1 MKIRARITALRAILL
16 LAGAGAARAL
26 PVTLTTSSSGV
37 AVGDQM
43 SVDVGVSGL
52 EAGGDPSLVAYT
64 LTIDF
69 DDSLLEVV
77 DVAFGDGLGTPC
89 PVGDPNPACEASASA
104 NPVDADS
111 TRIQSISFLA
121 DLSAQPAAFLLA
133 TLTFEGIAEG
143 DAVIALVEDAF
154 TEFVVRDEGISIESP
169 DSPLPSVEVTVVP
182 EPGTATLLALGA
194 SLLAS
199 TRRTRPAPG
208 A

>member
-1 MKIRARITALRAILL
+1 MKMRARIAALGAIFLL
-16 LAGAGAARAL
+16 VGAGAASAL
-26 PVTLTTSSSGV
+26 PVTLTASSSSV
-37 AVGDQM
+37 AVGGEM

-52 EAGGDPSLVAYT
+52 EAGGDPSLLAYT

-69 DDSLLEVV
+69 DDSLLDVV

-111 TRIQSISFLA
+111 LRIQSISFLA

-133 TLTFEGIAEG
+133 TLTFEGVAEG

-154 TEFVVRDEGISIESP
+154 TELVMRDEGISIEGP
-169 DSPLPSVEVTVVP
+169 DSPLPSVDVTVVP
-182 EPGTATLLALGA
+182 EPGTATLLAFGA
-194 SLLAS
+194 GLLAS
-199 TRRTRPAPG
+199 ARRTRPAPG